1 LSIMDIIDSKSP
13 SFKDTFSSVLITIII
28 TCLIWAVF
36 IVYYLN

>member
-1 LSIMDIIDSKSP
+1 LSIMDIIDSKSS
-13 SFKDTFSSVLITIII
+13 SFKDNFSSVLITIII